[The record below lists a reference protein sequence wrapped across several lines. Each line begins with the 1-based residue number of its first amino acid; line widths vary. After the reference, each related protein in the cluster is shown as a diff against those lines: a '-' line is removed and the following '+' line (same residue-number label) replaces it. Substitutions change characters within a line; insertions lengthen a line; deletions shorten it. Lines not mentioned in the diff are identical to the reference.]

1 MENLKKHKNK
11 IYFGIILLG
20 IYLILGLIISFG
32 LSNKL
37 NSEEYEVVSNIYREM
52 RYVDMGI
59 KNDFYG
65 QSLIKYLDKDFILEE
80 LHRDSL
86 IYSVVVSENAF
97 TMLSNEIVPVDIR
110 SYISRCELNFEDIVG
125 LETPTKLFDLYREYF
140 SSFTDDIENLEVFS
154 KKMTEIVQE
163 EQVLISK
170 TDSVRFIIGL
180 LVIVSY
186 MGIFVLFLKIKENRN
201 SK

>member
-1 MENLKKHKNK
+1 MENLKKYKNK
-11 IYFGIILLG
+11 IYFGIVLLG
-20 IYLILGLIISFG
+20 IYLILGLIICFG

-37 NSEEYEVVSNIYREM
+37 NSEEYEVVSNMYREM

-59 KNDFYG
+59 KSDFYN
-65 QSLIKYLDKDFILEE
+65 QTLIKYLDKDFILEE

-97 TMLSNEIVPVDIR
+97 TMLSNEIVPSDIR

-140 SSFTDDIENLEVFS
+140 SSFTDNIENLEVFS

-180 LVIVSY
+180 LVIASY
-186 MGIFVLFLKIKENRN
+186 MGIFVLYLKVEKYKD